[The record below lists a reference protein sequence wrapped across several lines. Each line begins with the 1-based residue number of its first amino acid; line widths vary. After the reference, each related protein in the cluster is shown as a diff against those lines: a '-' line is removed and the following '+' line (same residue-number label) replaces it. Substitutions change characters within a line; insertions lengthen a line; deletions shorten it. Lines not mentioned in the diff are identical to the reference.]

1 MADIEIEIDGN
12 IVNAKSGEMLIAVT
26 DREGISVPRF
36 CLERPLVN
44 QYHLLY
50 RCHP

>member
-12 IVNAKSGEMLIAVT
+12 VVKAKAGEMLIAVT

-36 CLERPLVN
+36 C
-44 QYHLLY
+44 YHKKLSIAANC
-50 RCHP
+50 RMC